1 MAIAEE
7 LKAKES
13 SQLKEQEQ
21 MKRENKDLQ
30 GQLELSTS
38 QLQETREKTFLL
50 ERQLKEASEAAAE
63 EKVTMMKQEL
73 SRRLVDTQ
81 KKLSLQEVQ
90 STK

>member
-1 MAIAEE
+1 M
-7 LKAKES
+7 
-13 SQLKEQEQ
+13 
-21 MKRENKDLQ
+21 
-30 GQLELSTS
+30 
-38 QLQETREKTFLL
+38 L